1 MARAL
6 FSALVGLLLLFILAP
21 IGVVVIASFS
31 AGATMEVPPSTW
43 SLRWYA
49 HALALPLF
57 VNSAWISL
65 WLAAAASAIA
75 LPLALGA
82 ALVIVRGRFRGRE
95 ALQSFLLAPLFVPAI
110 VTGLAILLAFAT
122 LEIDQVWLRLIGAH
136 VLVTFPYMVRTI
148 MASLTRVDVTL
159 EEGALTLGANPWL
172 TFWHVTLPLI
182 RPGIVAGMVFAF
194 LISFDNV
201 SVSLF
206 LTHVGYNT
214 LPLAILN
221 YVEFNY
227 DPSIAAISV
236 MLIVLSLGIAVTLD
250 QAVGIRRVV
259 GH

>member
-1 MARAL
+1 MNRL
-6 FSALVGLLLLFILAP
+6 FQLVIVVLMVFILAP
-21 IGVVVIASFS
+21 IVVVVLASFNGGQS
-31 AGATMEVPPSTW
+31 MQVPPLQW
-43 SLRWYA
+43 SLRWYG
-49 HALALPLF
+49 HALAEPLF
-57 VNSAWISL
+57 VDAAWISA
-65 WLAAAASAIA
+65 WLAAAATLLAM
-75 LPLALGA
+75 PPALGA
-82 ALVIVRGRFRGRE
+82 ALAITRGDFRGRD

-122 LEIDQVWLRLIGAH
+122 IELDQVWLRLVGAH

-148 MASLTRVDVTL
+148 MASLARVDVTL
-159 EEGALTLGANPWL
+159 EEGALTLGAGPVR
-172 TFWHVTLPLI
+172 TFWYITLPLI
-182 RPGIVAGMVFAF
+182 RPGLLAGMVFAF
-194 LISFDNV
+194 IISFDNV

-236 MLIVLSLGIAVTLD
+236 MLIVLSLGSAVALD
-250 QAVGIRRVV
+250 RVVGIRRVV